1 MDVSVGGALGSSG
14 DSSNT
19 GSVSS
24 GNSDWR
30 RSKVRRDL
38 VLFSRQRSLM
48 AHVFVC

>member
-1 MDVSVGGALGSSG
+1 MDVSVGGALGSSSSG

-30 RSKVRRDL
+30 RSKVRRNTNENIC
-38 VLFSRQRSLM
+38 S
-48 AHVFVC
+48 

>member
-1 MDVSVGGALGSSG
+1 MDVSVGGALGSSSG

-30 RSKVRRDL
+30 RSKVRQDL
-38 VLFSRQRSLM
+38 
-48 AHVFVC
+48 

>member
-1 MDVSVGGALGSSG
+1 MDVSVGGALGSSSG

-30 RSKVRRDL
+30 RSKVRRDTDKNIC
-38 VLFSRQRSLM
+38 S
-48 AHVFVC
+48 